1 MENKLNNDPRLINE
15 NAVVNS
21 KLTIAKK
28 EGVTKGA
35 MTTGIIAIILLM
47 VFGVL
52 VYSLYKREHNT
63 QLALMEDQKTSFT
76 EQLNA
81 RDSMINDWLVTFD
94 EIEKNLNVIKEKE
107 KLITV
112 KSSDTEVSRNRKE
125 QILEDIKSINTLI
138 EENKKKIARLN
149 AQLRES
155 GGTIKGL
162 QIRIASL
169 EESMKQYENE
179 IAELKT
185 TLVGKDF
192 EIGQLND
199 HVVALQDTIIHKDET
214 IGAQTGKLNQAFL
227 ASGTYKDLREKG
239 LVIKEGGFLGLGR
252 KEFLVGD
259 FADSIFTEI
268 DITETKM
275 IPVNSKK
282 AKLITE
288 HPTYSYEM
296 IHENENQIAYIEI
309 KNPEEFWK
317 ITKYAVVEI
326 VK

>member
-149 AQLRES
+149 VQLRES